1 VTVETHH
8 TFCRICEALCG
19 LEVTVEDGTVTRIRP
34 DDDHVTT
41 DGFACFKGI
50 SQHKL
55 YDSPDRLRW
64 PMKRIGDEWWPISW
78 EQALGEIGEKV
89 RRISG
94 DHGADAL
101 AMYVGT
107 AAGFGVLHPVFA
119 QGFMTGL
126 GSRSMFASATQDCAN
141 KFAAAREIYGFP
153 FTQPFPDLR
162 ETRCLIVVGA
172 NPVVSKWSFLQ
183 VSNPQKHLRAIEER
197 GGRVFVVDPR
207 RTESARAAG
216 EHVFIRPDTDVFFFL
231 AFLHELLALD
241 AVDHERVARHM
252 TGFDELAGLVGP
264 WTPERAEEVT
274 RIPAATMREL
284 VAAYVEGTRRGG
296 AALYSSTG
304 VNMGSNGSL
313 CFWLQECI
321 NAVAGNLD
329 RRGGT
334 IVGRGIV
341 DFIAFGKRT
350 GTLLRDETSRVGGFR
365 SVNDAFPG
373 GILADEILTPGEG
386 QIRGLFVTGGNPLI
400 TMANSGRLREAFEQL
415 ELLVVTDIYLNETA
429 SVGHYAL
436 PATSPLQRPDLP
448 FVFPL
453 MLGMQT
459 RPYLQA
465 TRAVVA
471 PEAGQRDEAS
481 IYLDLARASGIGLFG
496 SNVAQKAMQAL
507 AWVNGKLE
515 RRPWPEVPQE
525 MLLSVLLLGT
535 GNGTFG
541 RLVRERHGRLRP
553 DHEGDSFLGSRV
565 VTDDGKVHL
574 APPVLVEATRKL
586 EADHARELAAADRF
600 KLITRRHVKT
610 HNSWTHNHED
620 VVKGDFTTNHLYV
633 HPDDAVR
640 LGLTEGD
647 LADVTSA
654 TATVRVPIRLGD
666 DLMPGVVALPHGW
679 GHQHARGLS
688 VASRTRGVNVNLLA
702 ADGPDRIERVSGM
715 AHLTGIV
722 VDVVPAAGPQAPTW
736 SGLEADEARAG
747 GTEDDATAATGAVG
761 TPDPVAGSS
770 VPG

>member
-19 LEVTVEDGTVTRIRP
+19 LEVTVEDGAVVRIRP
-34 DDDHVTT
+34 DDDHVAT

-162 ETRCLIVVGA
+162 RTRCLIVVGA

-241 AVDHERVARHM
+241 AVDHRRVAEHM
-252 TGFDELAGLVGP
+252 TGFEELARIAAP

-274 RIPAATMREL
+274 RVPAATMREL
-284 VAAYVEGTRRGG
+284 VAAYVEGTRSGG

-334 IVGRGIV
+334 IVGKGIV
-341 DFIAFGKRT
+341 DFIAFGRKT

-481 IYLDLARASGIGLFG
+481 IYLDLARAGGIGLFG
-496 SNVAQKAMQAL
+496 SNVAQKAMQGL
-507 AWVNGKLE
+507 AWVNGKLK

-525 MLLSVLLLGT
+525 LLLSLLLAGT

-541 RLVRERHGRLRP
+541 RLAREGHGRLRP

-574 APPVLVEATRKL
+574 APAVLVEATAKL
-586 EADHARELAAADRF
+586 EADHARELGAADRF

-633 HPDDAVR
+633 HPDDAAR
-640 LGLTEGD
+640 LGLAEGD

-654 TATVRVPIRLGD
+654 TATVRVPIRHSD

-722 VDVVPAAGPQAPTW
+722 VDVVPADGPQAPTW
-736 SGLEADEARAG
+736 SGLEEG
-747 GTEDDATAATGAVG
+747 AATHTMGAGDGGAAMAVVG
-761 TPDPVAGSS
+761 PTRG
-770 VPG
+770 G